1 MSFKSK
7 RWKFIFLLIPIL
19 MVFGIIESKID
30 SKSSKDGIY
39 YLVVENQATK
49 KASLDKT
56 SWTKVEGTTLT
67 INENGT
73 ETSYKYDVDKKEF
86 EKDSMT
92 YVCLFNSGILTI
104 ATNDESVE
112 FITYVSPKSKMY
124 SGYEDGSVEITK

>member
-49 KASLDKT
+49 KASIDKT
-56 SWTKVEGTTLT
+56 SWIKVEGTTLT

-73 ETSYKYDVDKKEF
+73 EISYKYDVDKK
-86 EKDSMT
+86 
-92 YVCLFNSGILTI
+92 I
-104 ATNDESVE
+104 
-112 FITYVSPKSKMY
+112 
-124 SGYEDGSVEITK
+124 

>member
-56 SWTKVEGTTLT
+56 SWIKVEGTTLT